1 MRDARSLSD
10 DALETLRA
18 RAVAMVTAG
27 ASQVAAAK
35 ALGVHKNTVSLWLK
49 AWRAAGEGALKARRR
64 GRRPGEQKRL
74 SAAQEWTIQKL
85 ITDRCPDQLKLP
97 FALWTR
103 EAVRALIAARFGIT
117 LARTTVG
124 DYLRRWGFTPQRPL
138 KRAIERQDAA
148 IRQWLEHDYPAIAAR
163 AKAEGAEI
171 HWGDETGISNQ
182 ANYGRSFAPRGH
194 TPVVVA
200 PARRQTLSLIS
211 TVTNRGTARFMIYE
225 GALNVALFL
234 TFLKRLTRDAGGKIF
249 LIVDNLKVHRAYRVA
264 AWVAA
269 HSDRIALFYLPP
281 YAPEHNPD
289 ELLNA
294 DLKQR
299 LAKRPAARHRD
310 QLKTSLR
317 SHMRRLQRMPEK
329 VRAFFRAPTTA
340 YAA

>member
-1 MRDARSLSD
+1 MRDARSLAD
-10 DALETLRA
+10 DALEVLRA
-18 RAVAMVTAG
+18 RAVAMVQGG
-27 ASQVAAAK
+27 APQVAAAR

-49 AWRAAGEGALKARRR
+49 AWRRGGERALEAKRR
-64 GRRPGEQKRL
+64 GRRPDEQKLL
-74 SAAQEWTIQKL
+74 SAVQERTIQRL
-85 ITDRCPDQLKLP
+85 ITDKCPDQLKLP

-103 EAVRALIAARFGIT
+103 EAVRAVIAARCGIT
-117 LARTTVG
+117 LALTTIG
-124 DYLRRWGFTPQRPL
+124 DYLRRWGFTPQRPV
-138 KRAIERQDAA
+138 KRARERQDAA
-148 IRQWLEHDYPAIAAR
+148 IRAWLEHDYPQIAAR
-163 AKAEGAEI
+163 AKAAGAEI

-234 TFLKRLTRDAGGKIF
+234 TFLKRLTRDGGGKIF
-249 LIVDNLKVHRAYRVA
+249 LIVDNLKVHRAHRVA

-269 HSDRIALFYLPP
+269 HSDRIALFFLPP

-289 ELLNA
+289 EFLNGA
-294 DLKQR
+294 VKR
-299 LAKRPAARHRD
+299 HLAQRPAARARD
-310 QLKTSLR
+310 QLKASLR
-317 SHMRRLQRMPEK
+317 AHMRRLQRMPEQ

>member
-10 DALETLRA
+10 DALEALRE
-18 RAVAMVTAG
+18 RAVAMVAAG

-49 AWRAAGEGALKARRR
+49 AWRRGGDAALAAKRR

-74 SAAQEWTIQKL
+74 SAAQERALQQL
-85 ITDRCPDQLKLP
+85 ITDQCPDQLKLP

-117 LARTTVG
+117 LALTTVG
-124 DYLRRWGFTPQRPL
+124 DYLRRWGFTPQRPVR
-138 KRAIERQDAA
+138 RAIERQDARVRA
-148 IRQWLEHDYPAIAAR
+148 WLEHDYPALAAR
-163 AKAEGAEI
+163 AKAAGAEI
-171 HWGDETGISNQ
+171 HWGDETGIGNQ
-182 ANYGRSFAPRGH
+182 ANHGRSFAPKGRP
-194 TPVVVA
+194 PVVVA

-211 TVTNRGTARFMIYE
+211 TVTNRGTTRFMIYQ
-225 GALNVALFL
+225 GALNVGLFL
-234 TFLKRLTRDAGGKIF
+234 TFLKRLTRGVERKIV
-249 LIVDNLKVHRAYRVA
+249 LIVDNLKVHRSRRVA

-269 HSDRIALFYLPP
+269 HADRIELVFLPP

-289 ELLNA
+289 ELLNG
-294 DLKQR
+294 DVKR
-299 LAKRPAARHRD
+299 HLAKRPAARARD
-310 QLKTSLR
+310 QLEASLR
-317 SHMRRLQRMPEK
+317 SHMRRLQRRPER